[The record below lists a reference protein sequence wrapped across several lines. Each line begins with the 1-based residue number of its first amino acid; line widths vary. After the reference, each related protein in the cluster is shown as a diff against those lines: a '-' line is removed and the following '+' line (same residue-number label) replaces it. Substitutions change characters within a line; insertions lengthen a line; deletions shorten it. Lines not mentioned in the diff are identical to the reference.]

1 MLLGFWLLAA
11 IVLVNSY
18 SSTVVSSL
26 TVPRMMPSIT
36 SLEALAASKDVSILT
51 KKDTAIGQQI
61 LVYRLFNT

>member
-1 MLLGFWLLAA
+1 MLVGFWLLAA

-36 SLEALAASKDVSILT
+36 SLEALAANDVFILT
-51 KKDTAIGQQI
+51 RKDTAIVQQI
-61 LVYRLFNT
+61 LV